1 MSVVTRFAPSP
12 TGFLHIGG
20 ARTAL
25 FNYLFSKNKNGKFL
39 LRIEDTDKKRS
50 TQEAINA
57 ILEGLDWLGIKYDGE
72 PILQS
77 KNETRH
83 KEVAQKLLESG
94 NAYLCYTAAEELEE
108 MRKKAEEKNEV
119 FRFKSEWRNKTQ
131 SQSSTV
137 KPVIRIK
144 VPLQGEV
151 VINDLIQGEIK
162 VSNSELDDLV
172 MLRSDGTPTYMF
184 AVVVDDH
191 DMDITHIIRG
201 DDHLTNAFRQKI
213 IYQAL
218 NWKVPEFAH
227 IPLIYGSDGTKM
239 SKRHGA
245 TSVTEYRDMGYL
257 PEAIRNYLLRLGW
270 SHGNEEIITDE
281 NAIKWFGLEKVGK
294 SPARFDFTK
303 LDSVNKHYIK
313 QKPETELLKL
323 IQEKD
328 KFGGEFDHQLSEEE
342 QIIILKAL
350 KIFKESTDSL
360 DQLSSRL
367 APYRDIIYPFGKEER
382 ELFTLKKSLILEI
395 RNILSDLP
403 EWNHDQIKN
412 SLNNYALSKGIK
424 IKDFGPILRIALT
437 FSSASSGGIFDVIE
451 ILGKE
456 WALKRL
462 DHVIEIH

>member
-50 TQEAINA
+50 TKEAIDA
-57 ILEGLDWLGIKYDGE
+57 ILEGLDWLGIKYDGT
-72 PILQS
+72 PIFQS
-77 KNETRH
+77 KNEPRH
-83 KEVAQKLLESG
+83 KEVAEKLLENG
-94 NAYLCYTAAEELEE
+94 NAYLCYTSAEELEE
-108 MRKKAEEKNEV
+108 MRKIAESKNEV
-119 FRFKSEWRNKTQ
+119 FRFKSEWRDKHQ

-144 VPLQGEV
+144 VPAQGEV
-151 VINDLIQGEIK
+151 IIKDLIQGEIK
-162 VSNSELDDLV
+162 VNNSELDDLV

-191 DMDITHIIRG
+191 DMEITNIIRG

-218 NWKVPEFAH
+218 DWNVPEFAH

-270 SHGNEEIITDE
+270 SHGNEEIISDE
-281 NAIKWFGLEKVGK
+281 DAIKWFSLDKVGK
-294 SPARFDFTK
+294 SPSRFDFVK

-313 QKPETELLKL
+313 QKSEEELLKL
-323 IQEKD
+323 IQKRN
-328 KFGGEFDHQLSEEE
+328 FGELDYELLPEE
-342 QIIILKAL
+342 IVIILKAL
-350 KIFKESTDSL
+350 KIFKESADSL

-367 APYRDIIYPFGKEER
+367 KPYRDIIYPFGEEEKKR
-382 ELFTLKKSLILEI
+382 FIQNKSLIFDI
-395 RNILSDLP
+395 RNILSDLQ
-403 EWNHDQIKN
+403 EWNHDGIKN
-412 SLNNYALSKGIK
+412 SLNNYAVSKGIK
-424 IKDFGPILRIALT
+424 IKDFGPILRIVLT
-437 FSSASSGGIFDVIE
+437 FSSASSGGIFDVID

-456 WALKRL
+456 WTLKRL
-462 DHVIEIH
+462 DHVIKIN

>member
-50 TQEAINA
+50 TKEAIDA
-57 ILEGLDWLGIKYDGE
+57 ILEGLDWLGIKYDGT
-72 PILQS
+72 PIFQS
-77 KNETRH
+77 KNEPRH
-83 KEVAQKLLESG
+83 KGVAEKLLENG
-94 NAYLCYTAAEELEE
+94 NAYLCYTSAEELEE
-108 MRKKAEEKNEV
+108 MRKIAESKNEV
-119 FRFKSEWRNKTQ
+119 FRFKSEWRDKHQ

-144 VPLQGEV
+144 VPAQGEV
-151 VINDLIQGEIK
+151 IIKDLIQGEIK
-162 VSNSELDDLV
+162 VNNSELDDLV

-191 DMDITHIIRG
+191 DMEITNIIRG

-218 NWKVPEFAH
+218 DWNVPEFAH

-270 SHGNEEIITDE
+270 SHGNEEIISDE
-281 NAIKWFGLEKVGK
+281 DAIKWFSLDKVGK
-294 SPARFDFTK
+294 SPSRFDFVK

-313 QKPETELLKL
+313 QKSEEELLKL
-323 IQEKD
+323 IQKRN
-328 KFGGEFDHQLSEEE
+328 FGELDYELLPEE
-342 QIIILKAL
+342 IVIILKAL
-350 KIFKESTDSL
+350 KIFKESADSL

-367 APYRDIIYPFGKEER
+367 KPYRDIIYPFGEEEKKR
-382 ELFTLKKSLILEI
+382 FIQNKSLIFDI
-395 RNILSDLP
+395 RNILSDLQ
-403 EWNHDQIKN
+403 EWNHDGIKN
-412 SLNNYALSKGIK
+412 SLNNYAVSKGIK
-424 IKDFGPILRIALT
+424 IKDFGPILRIVLT
-437 FSSASSGGIFDVIE
+437 FSSASSGGIFDVID

-456 WALKRL
+456 WTLKRL
-462 DHVIEIH
+462 DHVIKIN